1 MHRVKRV
8 KLEEYI
14 YDLVLSAGLGPRRL
28 GSCSEKLEASA
39 GLQMWAACRTGQSPD
54 GSLKGRERVVAV
66 DGPCCVAGVARRVG
80 KERGRGV

>member
-1 MHRVKRV
+1 MEVVHV
-8 KLEEYI
+8 YN
-14 YDLVLSAGLGPRRL
+14 LVLSVGLGPRL

-39 GLQMWAACRTGQSPD
+39 GLQMWAACKTGQSQD
-54 GSLKGRERVVAV
+54 GSPAGRERVVAV